1 VATDASEE
9 QIAAAEPADA
19 LEFCVARAEE
29 SGLESASVDLITVAQ
44 ALHWFE
50 VEAFFA
56 EASRVLKRGGV
67 LAFWVYHNCRVDP
80 DCDEII
86 DAVFAKIDAFW
97 PTERDIV
104 ENDYP
109 DIAMPFTEIP
119 TDEFSMTTEWTA
131 ENALNYMRTWSAT
144 RRYLAENG
152 NDPCDEFV
160 DELRSR
166 WGNGTRTVSWPLIL
180 RVGRK

>member
-1 VATDASEE
+1 MATDASAE
-9 QIAAAEPADA
+9 QIAAAEPTDA
-19 LEFCVARAEE
+19 VEFCVARAEE

-44 ALHWFE
+44 ALHWFD

-67 LAFWVYHNCRVDP
+67 LAFWIYHNCQVDP
-80 DCDEII
+80 ECDEII
-86 DAVFAKIDAFW
+86 DALFAKVDAFW

-166 WGNGTRTVSWPLIL
+166 WGNGTHTVSWPLIL